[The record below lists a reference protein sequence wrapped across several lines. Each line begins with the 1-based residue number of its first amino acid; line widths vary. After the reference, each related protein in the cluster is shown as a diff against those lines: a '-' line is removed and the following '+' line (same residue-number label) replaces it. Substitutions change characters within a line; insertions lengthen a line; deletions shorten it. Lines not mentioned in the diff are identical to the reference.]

1 MQVEQR
7 SVDTDLEPIERH
19 WIPELNGDPQPG
31 PNLKLSNDM
40 RYVVVDDIV
49 EGRVSLEVSDWPTL
63 DADGRLHFADIG
75 EERVARLDEFQ
86 ALVNHKR
93 TETHQ
98 YAPERALRIGDSF
111 AISGLSVDEAGSNV
125 AAEEVWDVSKAARK
139 AAKAAMFGAVASTVD
154 VAYEQ
159 EMAISD
165 EVLEVPDE
173 QGAID
178 VRQEAD
184 TTKLARNDETE
195 REES

>member
-7 SVDTDLEPIERH
+7 SVDTDFEPIERQ
-19 WIPELNGDPQPG
+19 WVPELNGDPQPG
-31 PNLKLSNDM
+31 PDLKLSDDM

-75 EERVARLDEFQ
+75 DERVARLDGLQ
-86 ALVNHKR
+86 ALVNDKR

-98 YAPERALRIGDSF
+98 YAPERVLRIGDSF
-111 AISGLSVDEAGSNV
+111 AISGLSVDETGSAV
-125 AAEEVWDVSKAARK
+125 AAEEVWDVSKAARN

-154 VAYEQ
+154 VTYEQ
-159 EMAISD
+159 EMAISE

-173 QGAID
+173 QGVFD
-178 VRQEAD
+178 VRQEGD
-184 TTKLARNDETE
+184 KTKLARNDETD
-195 REES
+195 REKS